1 MCGYVPPPSFYALTP
16 VMLYLLSSLRYP
28 HSDNQVAAPSY
39 VCDVTNSRQ
48 QSSQP
53 SRHTLIMFLFLE
65 DPSSTEKTQ
74 LSDNIRWKQQ
84 MEVVHKL
91 RVMLQGLIMSQSRK
105 FHQATHSALNKIACN
120 YGSHSKVHSCV
131 YMFIVY
137 SIIRTPWFQRQAG

>member
-1 MCGYVPPPSFYALTP
+1 MRLCTPSLLLCTDIY
-16 VMLYLLSSLRYP
+16 LYSISYYRYP
-28 HSDNQVAAPSY
+28 HSDDQVAAPSY

-120 YGSHSKVHSCV
+120 YGSHSKVHSYV
-131 YMFIVY
+131 YMFIV
-137 SIIRTPWFQRQAG
+137 IRTPWFQRQAG